1 MRFILVGDFSG
12 ISQLLRFMPKDNI
25 KALMASAIRP
35 QYLKELQELADE
47 LAIPLLIQPKWNSSA
62 YAKFVDELAALS
74 PDILWI
80 NSYSLII
87 RPDVLAIPKK
97 GILNIHGALLPNNR
111 GSNPIQWAIINQ
123 QYQTGVTLHEVDSGV
138 DSGPIIDQISIPI
151 GIADTW
157 VDIQNTLVEAT
168 DTLIQANI
176 NQILKG
182 NWTATVQ
189 NEALATFGYRR
200 KEEDGFFSWSE
211 PVIAIYNKIRA
222 LLPPIPPAFFI
233 DEQGVKNP
241 VEEFQTLWQITSVK
255 YQRNLLSQLSF
266 KDGCEIRPI
275 ESPEKVVNWIGKFEK
290 LSHNDKIAAKLK
302 SGLKAP
308 DFVPFECYASISSE
322 SIGFVLLS
330 KLDVK
335 GKTMQAHLVFNE
347 LGMKEQRE
355 VSKITQIISDFVQA
369 EYGVVVS
376 FFFLENRCLKSN
388 PISVLLISHYE

>member
-35 QYLKELQELADE
+35 QYLKELQELAED

-62 YAKFVDELAALS
+62 YAKFVEELAALC

-80 NSYSLII
+80 NSYSMII
-87 RPDVLAIPKK
+87 RPDVLAIPTK
-97 GILNIHGALLPNNR
+97 GVLNIHGALLPNNR
-111 GSNPIQWAIINQ
+111 GSNPIQWAIINR
-123 QYQTGVTLHEVDSGV
+123 QYQTGVTLHEVDSGL
-138 DSGPIIDQISIPI
+138 DSGPIIDQIIVPI

-157 VDIQNTLVEAT
+157 IDVRNTLVAAT

-176 NQILKG
+176 HQILKG

-189 NEALATFGYRR
+189 NESLATFGPRR
-200 KEEDGFFSWSE
+200 KEENGFFSWSE
-211 PVIAIYNKIRA
+211 PIIDIYNKIRA

-233 DEQGVKNP
+233 DEQGVKHP
-241 VEEFQTLWQITSVK
+241 IKEFQTLWQITSVK
-255 YQRNLLSQLSF
+255 YQRNHLAQFSV

-275 ESPEKVVNWIGKFEK
+275 ESPEKIVHWIGKFEK
-290 LSHNDKIAAKLK
+290 LSHNDMIAEKLK

-308 DFVPFECYASISSE
+308 DFVPFECYASSSGE

-335 GKTMQAHLVFNE
+335 GKTMQAHLVFND

-355 VSKITQIISDFVQA
+355 LYKITQIISDFVQA
-369 EYGVVVS
+369 EYGVDVS
-376 FFFLENRCLKSN
+376 ILEFGGVK
-388 PISVLLISHYE
+388 IGV